1 VASLA
6 GFAAKVGGYTLLS
19 RVLGFVRDLTVAR
32 LFGADA
38 ATDAFFV
45 AFKIPNLILLIDTL
59 LASFLTT
66 GSISWLYY
74 SDRLMEFP
82 LGLLGVAIGTV
93 IMPRLARQ
101 PARGAEPDADGPVLR
116 SSDAD
121 FSRTLDWGL
130 RWVLLLGLPAT
141 VGLFVLAGPMLAAL
155 FYSGAFSANDVQM
168 AARSLMA
175 YSLGLLAFMGIKVL
189 VPGFYSR
196 HDLKTPV
203 RIAAIA
209 MLLNLILSLALM
221 IPCGHTGLALATAVA
236 ALLNAGLLLGELIRQ
251 GVYRPNDGWY
261 RLLAQTMAASL
272 LMGAVLWWASGPT
285 LAWTQLDQGTQSQ
298 GFGGRRRS
306 RRSAEGSSRFARNR
320 VAPASAQMDQ
330 KRACA
335 QYAASL
341 RWRR

>member
-101 PARGAEPDADGPVLR
+101 PARGAEPDADGPVLG

-285 LAWTQLDQGTQSQ
+285 LAWIQLDQGERLIRLGLSI
-298 GFGGRRRS
+298 GLGALLYGGAVLALGGGRS
-306 RRSAEGSSRFARNR
+306 LKFAG
-320 VAPASAQMDQ
+320 
-330 KRACA
+330 
-335 QYAASL
+335 
-341 RWRR
+341 